1 MTTRRELL
9 LALGALAAM
18 PAYSQQANKVW
29 RIGYLS
35 AASGPDEL
43 LEGAFLQELRSL
55 GYIEGRN
62 MLIEYRWAGGNNER
76 LQEFAAELA
85 RIKVDV
91 IVASPTPAALAAKHA
106 TSTIPIVSS
115 TADPVGSGL
124 VASLARPGGNVTGVA
139 GNATEIAAKRLQLLR
154 ETVPKAARI
163 ALLVSS
169 TVPGKLVVTEMQAAA
184 KQMGFTLV
192 VQAQPATSDGLAVTL
207 AAMQSAHAQG
217 LIVQQNAFTTE
228 NRKQIADLAIKFR
241 LPSMFESR
249 LPVDAGGFMSYG
261 ANQSR
266 ARRRVAYYVDLVLKG
281 AKPADLPIELP
292 TNLEMVINLKT
303 ARALGLTIPQSVL
316 LQATEVIK

>member
-266 ARRRVAYYVDLVLKG
+266 AHAGSR
-281 AKPADLPIELP
+281 I
-292 TNLEMVINLKT
+292 T
-303 ARALGLTIPQSVL
+303 
-316 LQATEVIK
+316 

>member
-1 MTTRRELL
+1 MTTRREILI
-9 LALGALAAM
+9 ALGALAAL
-18 PAYSQQANKVW
+18 PAFAQQDKRVW

-35 AASGPDEL
+35 LASGPDEL

-62 MLIEYRWAGGNNER
+62 VQIEYRWAGGNNER

-91 IVASPTPAALAAKHA
+91 IVASPTPAALAAKNA

-154 ETVPKAARI
+154 EAVPKAARI
-163 ALLVSS
+163 ALLVANS
-169 TVPGKLVVTEMQAAA
+169 VPGKLMATEMQAAA

-192 VQAQPATSDGLAVTL
+192 VQRQPATTDGLAAGF
-207 AAMQSAHAQG
+207 AAMQSARAQA

-228 NRKQIADLAIKFR
+228 NRKQIADLAWKMR

-261 ANQSR
+261 ANQSGL
-266 ARRRVAYYVDLVLKG
+266 RRRVAHYVDLVLKG
-281 AKPADLPIELP
+281 AKPADLPVELP
-292 TNLEMVINLKT
+292 TKLEMVINLKT
-303 ARALGLTIPQSVL
+303 AKALGLTIPQALL